1 VKDIRVEAFLVYMG
15 RERNG
20 VQRGR
25 FNMRRLDYSLRQQL
39 IEYIESCQVEDGG
52 FFFARI
58 PPSSAR
64 DTYFAVKSLH
74 MIGEKP
80 RRPWAIVDYFL
91 NRAKNNSLN
100 GLGGIFVAVEVMNEL
115 DQKIIPS
122 LKNRAQW
129 IRHLQNKAGGFGA
142 IENIDIEVASE
153 LEDTYRAIRTLK
165 IIGTDFDEQKVTSF
179 VSSLLNQDGGYGR
192 EGHSSLASTFY
203 ATEIRKLLRIE
214 IPRLTST
221 GDYLRDREDKW
232 RANFDKGQVDF
243 LENLF
248 WLVKG
253 LANMGE
259 KSNIPERITEFVMAC
274 QRANGGFARTTIM
287 GIPTLEYTFYAL
299 SILTECHALSS

>member
-1 VKDIRVEAFLVYMG
+1 MG

-52 FFFARI
+52 FFFARM

-80 RRPWAIVDYFL
+80 RRASAIVDYFL
-91 NRAKNNSLN
+91 NRAKNNSLY
-100 GLGGIFVAVEVMNEL
+100 GLSEIFAAVEVMNEL
-115 DQKIIPS
+115 DQKMVAN
-122 LKNRAQW
+122 LRNRAQSV
-129 IRHLQNKAGGFGA
+129 RHSQNKAGGFGA
-142 IENIDIEVASE
+142 IENIDIEVPSE
-153 LEDTYRAIRTLK
+153 LEDTYRAIRTLQ
-165 IIGTDFDEQKVTSF
+165 IIGTDFDEQKVARF
-179 VSSLLNQDGGYGR
+179 VSSLLNPDGGYG
-192 EGHSSLASTFY
+192 GHGFSTLASTFY
-203 ATEIRKLLRIE
+203 ATEIHKLLRTE
-214 IPRLTST
+214 IRRLTST
-221 GDYLRDREDKW
+221 RDYLRDKEDKW

-253 LANMGE
+253 LANTGE

-299 SILTECHALSS
+299 SILYEINNKR

>member
-1 VKDIRVEAFLVYMG
+1 MG

-52 FFFARI
+52 FFFARM

-80 RRPWAIVDYFL
+80 RRASAIVDYFL
-91 NRAKNNSLN
+91 NRAKNNSLY
-100 GLGGIFVAVEVMNEL
+100 GLSEIFAAVEVMNEL
-115 DQKIIPS
+115 DQKMVAN
-122 LKNRAQW
+122 LRNRAQSV
-129 IRHLQNKAGGFGA
+129 RHSQNKAGGFGA
-142 IENIDIEVASE
+142 IENIDIEVPSE
-153 LEDTYRAIRTLK
+153 LEDTYRAIRTLQ
-165 IIGTDFDEQKVTSF
+165 IIGTDFDEQKVARF
-179 VSSLLNQDGGYGR
+179 VSSLLNPDGGYG
-192 EGHSSLASTFY
+192 GHGFSTLASTFY
-203 ATEIRKLLRIE
+203 ATEIHKLLEIE
-214 IPRLTST
+214 LWKLTST
-221 GDYLRDREDKW
+221 RDYLRDKEDKW

-299 SILTECHALSS
+299 SILYEINNKR

>member
-1 VKDIRVEAFLVYMG
+1 MD
-15 RERNG
+15 RERSG

-25 FNMRRLDYSLRQQL
+25 FNMHRLDYSLRQQL

-52 FFFARI
+52 FFFARV
-58 PPSSAR
+58 PPSSAV

-91 NRAKNNSLN
+91 NRAKNNSIY
-100 GLGGIFVAVEVMNEL
+100 GLGDIFAAVEVMNEL
-115 DQKIIPS
+115 DQKMIPS
-122 LKNRAQW
+122 LRDRAQR

-142 IENIDIEVASE
+142 IENIDIEVPSE
-153 LEDTYRAIRTLK
+153 LEDTYRAIRALG
-165 IIGTDFDEQKVTSF
+165 IIGTDFDEQKAARF
-179 VSSLLNQDGGYGR
+179 VSSLLNPDGGYG
-192 EGHSSLASTFY
+192 GHGFSTLASTFY
-203 ATEIRKLLRIE
+203 ATEIQKLLEIELRKLN
-214 IPRLTST
+214 ST
-221 GDYLRDREDKW
+221 RDYLRDKEDKW

-243 LENLF
+243 IENLF

-253 LANMGE
+253 LANTGE

-274 QRANGGFARTTIM
+274 QKANGGFARTTIM

-299 SILTECHALSS
+299 SILYEINNKG